1 MKRAKRLEPVQHI
14 VDEAQ
19 KRLAMSV
26 AAFEKRVLEGEAKL
40 GELVRYKSEYE
51 QSFAQRAGRGIGVM
65 DLRDYQAFLARLAEA
80 IKQQQAL
87 VNRARAE
94 HQAERLKWQEALK
107 RSKALGH
114 VVERWEAE
122 ERHVVERRDQRESD
136 ERAQRTIR
144 RTPDQSI
151 PD

>member
-1 MKRAKRLEPVQHI
+1 MQRAKRLEPVQHI

-26 AAFEKRVLEGEAKL
+26 AAFEKRWLDGEQKL
-40 GELVRYKSEYE
+40 DELVRYKAEYE
-51 QSFAQRAGRGIGVM
+51 QGFQQRATGGIGVAE
-65 DLRDYQAFLARLAEA
+65 LRDYQAFLARLAEA

-94 HQAERLKWQEALK
+94 HEAERVKWQEALV

-114 VVERWEAE
+114 VVERWQAE
-122 ERHVVERRDQRESD
+122 ERHVIEQREQRESD
-136 ERAQRTIR
+136 ERAQRKISR
-144 RTPDQSI
+144 P
-151 PD
+151 

>member
-19 KRLAMSV
+19 QRLARSV

-40 GELVRYKSEYE
+40 VELERYKGEYE
-51 QSFAQRAGRGIGVM
+51 QAFAQRAGRGIGVM

-87 VNRARAE
+87 VTRARAD
-94 HQAERLKWQEALK
+94 HQDERLKWQQALT

-114 VVERWEAE
+114 VVERWQAE
-122 ERHVVERRDQRESD
+122 ERTMSERVEQRESD
-136 ERAQRTIR
+136 ERAQRNITR
-144 RTPDQSI
+144 SPDRST
-151 PD
+151 

>member
-14 VDEAQ
+14 ADEAQ

-26 AAFEKRVLEGEAKL
+26 AAFERRLLEGEQKL
-40 GELVRYKSEYE
+40 EELVRYKAEYE
-51 QSFAQRAGRGIGVM
+51 QGFQQRAASGIGVM
-65 DLRDYQAFLARLAEA
+65 EMRDYQAFLARLAEA

-94 HQAERLKWQEALK
+94 HEAERVKWQEALQ

-114 VVERWEAE
+114 VVERWHAE
-122 ERHVVERRDQRESD
+122 ERHVTERHEQRDSD
-136 ERAQRTIR
+136 ERAQRK
-144 RTPDQSI
+144 TPR
-151 PD
+151 P

>member
-26 AAFEKRVLEGEAKL
+26 AAYEKRVLDGEAKL
-40 GELVRYKSEYE
+40 GELERYKGEYE

-65 DLRDYQAFLARLAEA
+65 DLRVYQAFLARLAEA

-94 HQAERLKWQEALK
+94 HQAERIKWQEALK

-114 VVERWEAE
+114 VVERWQAE

-144 RTPDQSI
+144 RTPDQST

>member
-1 MKRAKRLEPVQHI
+1 MTKRAKRLEPVQHI

-26 AAFEKRVLEGEAKL
+26 AAFEKRVLDGETKL
-40 GELVRYKSEYE
+40 GELVRYKAEYE
-51 QSFAQRAGRGIGVM
+51 QGFQQRAATGIGVM
-65 DLRDYQAFLARLAEA
+65 EMRDYQAFLARLAEA

-94 HQAERLKWQEALK
+94 HEAERVKWQEALK

-114 VVERWEAE
+114 VVERWQAE
-122 ERHVVERRDQRESD
+122 ERHVTERREQRESD
-136 ERAQRTIR
+136 ERAQRK
-144 RTPDQSI
+144 TPR
-151 PD
+151 P

>member
-14 VDEAQ
+14 VEEAQ

-26 AAFEKRVLEGEAKL
+26 AGFEKRLLEGEQKL
-40 GELVRYKSEYE
+40 DELVRYKAEYE
-51 QSFAQRAGRGIGVM
+51 QGFQQRAAGGIGVTE
-65 DLRDYQAFLARLAEA
+65 LRDYQAFLARLAEA

-94 HQAERLKWQEALK
+94 HEAERMKWQEALK

-114 VVERWEAE
+114 VVERWQAE
-122 ERHVVERRDQRESD
+122 ERHVTERREQRDSD
-136 ERAQRTIR
+136 ERAQRK
-144 RTPDQSI
+144 I
-151 PD
+151 PRP

>member
-19 KRLAMSV
+19 QRLARSV
-26 AAFEKRVLEGEAKL
+26 AACEKRLLDGEKKLE
-40 GELVRYKSEYE
+40 ELVRYKAEYE
-51 QSFAQRAGRGIGVM
+51 QGFQQRAAGGIGVM
-65 DLRDYQAFLARLAEA
+65 EMRDYQAFLARLAEA

-94 HQAERLKWQEALK
+94 HEAERVKWQEALK

-114 VVERWEAE
+114 VVERWQAE
-122 ERHVVERRDQRESD
+122 ERHVTERREQRESD
-136 ERAQRTIR
+136 ERAQRK
-144 RTPDQSI
+144 I
-151 PD
+151 PRP